1 MTKVLA
7 VKSILFFLLF
17 VSVGGR
23 LFAMEQS
30 TSSGS
35 RTSAGELRVKD
46 IGKFQGLR
54 ENHLVGYGIVT
65 GLAGTGD
72 TSSNRT
78 TRQVLAN
85 VYAQFNLTIPTDQI
99 QSRNVAVVMVSAA
112 LPTFAKEGDAL
123 DVTVNSAGD
132 ARSLVGGTLL
142 MTPLKAP
149 NGRVFAL
156 AQGALSVGGYRYDSN
171 GNILQKNHPTVGSV
185 PNGATVEVGM
195 NPQILSKENK
205 LTFILSDPDYTTAS
219 RVAKAINLKLQRSL
233 AQASDASG
241 IRINVPESDV
251 DQLVDFISQ
260 IENIVVEPDQR
271 TKVVINERTGV
282 VVTGGDIQISKIAI
296 SYGELKINVLSQ
308 NSVSQPLVIGRA
320 GDGVH
325 TAVVNNTKLDVKE
338 SAGVGFVTANNTV
351 ADLVQSLVRMRTS
364 TRDIVSI
371 LRALKAAGA
380 LHAELIVQ

>member
-17 VSVGGR
+17 VSVGGK
-23 LFAMEQS
+23 LFALEQS
-30 TSSGS
+30 TSSGP

-112 LPTFAKEGDAL
+112 LPTFAKEGDTL

-241 IRINVPESDV
+241 IRINVPESEV

-260 IENIVVEPDQR
+260 IENVVVEPDQR